1 MTRYALLALVILP
14 LVMLGGCSATVVSPS
29 PNDALRRDMQA
40 AVDRSQALERENQ
53 ELQNKLASAMAAG
66 SFSPEAIKAMPTV
79 TSLVLNPAPVREQR
93 PDGCWVVVRVET
105 HDGRG
110 RFTQAVG
117 TMGFRVLS
125 LTAPAGA
132 QPLLAESFA
141 SPLQV
146 RESYRGG
153 VMGTYYSFEIPL
165 LAGVACQ
172 GPLSVLVVYE
182 DALTKAR
189 IEAVG
194 HTAAQPIQLGK

>member
-1 MTRYALLALVILP
+1 MNRTACLLIVTLA
-14 LVMLGGCSATVVSPS
+14 GCSATVVSPS

-53 ELQNKLASAMAAG
+53 ELQNKLAAAMAAG

-79 TSLVLNPAPVREQR
+79 TSLVLNPAPVLEQR
-93 PDGCWVVVRVET
+93 PDGCWVVARVET
-105 HDGRG
+105 HDGKG

-117 TMGFRVLS
+117 TMGFRVLA
-125 LTAPAGA
+125 LTAPAGSQA
-132 QPLLAESFA
+132 LLAESFA
-141 SPLQV
+141 GPLQV
-146 RESYRGG
+146 RESWRGG

-165 LAGVACQ
+165 LAGAACQ

-194 HTAAQPIQLGK
+194 HTAAQPIQMGK

>member
-1 MTRYALLALVILP
+1 MTRYALLALVI
-14 LVMLGGCSATVVSPS
+14 LGGCSATVVSPS

-53 ELQNKLASAMAAG
+53 ELQNKLATAMAAG

-79 TSLVLNPAPVREQR
+79 TSLVLNPAPVLEQR
-93 PDGCWVVVRVET
+93 PDGCLVVVRVET

-125 LTAPAGA
+125 LTAPAGT

-141 SPLQV
+141 SPLQI

-153 VMGTYYSFEIPL
+153 VMGTYYS
-165 LAGVACQ
+165 
-172 GPLSVLVVYE
+172 S
-182 DALTKAR
+182 AR
-189 IEAVG
+189 M
-194 HTAAQPIQLGK
+194 T

>member
-1 MTRYALLALVILP
+1 MNRYALLALVILP

-53 ELQNKLASAMAAG
+53 ELQNKLATAMAAG
-66 SFSPEAIKAMPTV
+66 SFSPEAIKALPTV
-79 TSLVLNPAPVREQR
+79 TTLVLNPAPVLEQR

-117 TMGFRVLS
+117 TMGFRVFS
-125 LTAPAGA
+125 LTAPAGT

-165 LAGVACQ
+165 VAGSACQ

-194 HTAAQPIQLGK
+194 HTAGQPILLGK

>member
-1 MTRYALLALVILP
+1 MIRFPLITLVFLA
-14 LVMLGGCSATVVSPS
+14 GCSAKVVSPS

-66 SFSPEAIKAMPTV
+66 SFSPEAIQALPAV
-79 TSLVLNPAPVREQR
+79 TTLSLNPAPVLEQR

-117 TMGFRVLS
+117 TMGFRIFS
-125 LTAPAGA
+125 LTAPVGT

-153 VMGTYYSFEIPL
+153 VLGTYYSFEIPL
-165 LAGVACQ
+165 IAGATCQ

-182 DALTKAR
+182 DALTKAK

-194 HTAAQPIQLGK
+194 HTAAQPIQMGK

>member
-1 MTRYALLALVILP
+1 MIRFPLITLVFLA
-14 LVMLGGCSATVVSPS
+14 GCSAKVVSPS

-66 SFSPEAIKAMPTV
+66 SFSPEAIQALPAV
-79 TSLVLNPAPVREQR
+79 TTLSLNPAPVLEQR
-93 PDGCWVVVRVET
+93 PDGGWVVVRVET

-117 TMGFRVLS
+117 TMGFRIFS
-125 LTAPAGA
+125 LTAPVGT

-153 VMGTYYSFEIPL
+153 VLGTYYSFEIPL
-165 LAGVACQ
+165 IAGATCQ

-182 DALTKAR
+182 DALTKAK

-194 HTAAQPIQLGK
+194 HTAAQPIQMGK

>member
-1 MTRYALLALVILP
+1 
-14 LVMLGGCSATVVSPS
+14 
-29 PNDALRRDMQA
+29 MQA

-53 ELQNKLASAMAAG
+53 ELQNKLAAAMAAG

-79 TSLVLNPAPVREQR
+79 TSLVLNPAPVLEQR

-105 HDGRG
+105 HDGKG

-117 TMGFRVLS
+117 TMGFRVLA
-125 LTAPAGA
+125 LTAPAGT

-141 SPLQV
+141 GPLQV
-146 RESYRGG
+146 RESWRGG

-165 LAGVACQ
+165 LAGAACQ

-189 IEAVG
+189 IETVG
-194 HTAAQPIQLGK
+194 HTAAQPIQMGK

>member
-1 MTRYALLALVILP
+1 
-14 LVMLGGCSATVVSPS
+14 
-29 PNDALRRDMQA
+29 MQA

-53 ELQNKLASAMAAG
+53 ELQNKLAAAMAAG

-79 TSLVLNPAPVREQR
+79 TSLVLNPAPVLEQR

-105 HDGRG
+105 HDGKG

-117 TMGFRVLS
+117 TMGFRVLA
-125 LTAPAGA
+125 LTAPAGSQA
-132 QPLLAESFA
+132 LLAESFA
-141 SPLQV
+141 GPLQV
-146 RESYRGG
+146 RESWRGG

-165 LAGVACQ
+165 LAGAACQ

-189 IEAVG
+189 IETVG
-194 HTAAQPIQLGK
+194 HTAAQPIQMGK